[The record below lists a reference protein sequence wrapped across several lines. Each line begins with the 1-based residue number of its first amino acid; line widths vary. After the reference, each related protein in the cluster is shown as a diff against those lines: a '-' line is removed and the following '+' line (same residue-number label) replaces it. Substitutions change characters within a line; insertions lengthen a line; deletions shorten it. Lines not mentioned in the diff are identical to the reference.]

1 MDNRKWGVT
10 GATVK
15 MFVDKLKQD
24 EGLQVF
30 DLPFDQG
37 VTLVR
42 KLRSGAG
49 GQT

>member
-1 MDNRKWGVT
+1 M
-10 GATVK
+10 VK

-24 EGLQVF
+24 ERLQVF

-42 KLRSGAG
+42 KLPVEQASAG
-49 GQT
+49 V